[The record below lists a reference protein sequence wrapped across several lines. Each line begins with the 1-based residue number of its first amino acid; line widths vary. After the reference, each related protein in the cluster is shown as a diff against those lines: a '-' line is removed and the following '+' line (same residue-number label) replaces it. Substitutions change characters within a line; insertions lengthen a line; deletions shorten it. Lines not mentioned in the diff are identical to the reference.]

1 MNELQTGI
9 EPALTVLPQPA
20 VLLQPGKAALDHP
33 ALRHALECVQLAP
46 LGNLHTHLL
55 IQRLA
60 HCLGERRSQVAAVA
74 QHAFDL
80 PEARLA
86 TLKRL
91 QRPLAVRDLGCR
103 HSHHVRQALRVHH
116 DMALDAGG
124 LSARVIAFKPCR
136 VRALHAMRVNDEK
149 AATGVA
155 PLFLAARAN
164 LIFSK
169 PAPAGLV
176 FRAARSGYS
185 VRVHGAAPLRKV
197 LGLHAPLEATPEQ
210 VEHCAKHLVEV
221 NPPWAGLLARTPQQR
236 LDDLKLRSADIAR
249 MALSP
254 PPTPSHASMGDFEH
268 ALSAVVHAAPQARPA
283 YCRTSKSPSIFTSVP
298 TSTCGSSA

>member
-1 MNELQTGI
+1 MC
-9 EPALTVLPQPA
+9 
-20 VLLQPGKAALDHP
+20 AARSSWQFAHP
-33 ALRHALECVQLAP
+33 
-46 LGNLHTHLL
+46 
-55 IQRLA
+55 LA
-60 HCLGERRSQVAAVA
+60 HPTSRALPGRKALPSSRRL

-80 PEARLA
+80 AEARPA

-268 ALSAVVHAAPQARPA
+268 ALSAVVHAAPKARGPLTAVPA
-283 YCRTSKSPSIFTSVP
+283 SRPR
-298 TSTCGSSA
+298 SSRACPHRPGDLQRSRNHGQRLLAGAL